1 MLAGQVTWEPNEAS
15 MEGVLVADGILSP
28 PEEVGLIAE
37 PVRFSVPAGVS
48 PPSTAG
54 GRRRCC

>member
-37 PVRFSVPAGVS
+37 PVRFSTSPAGAS

-54 GRRRCC
+54 GRRRC